1 MIGGPVGRSFVPQ
14 RIKPTQPYFPL
25 LLIVCGVSD
34 STAMQE
40 ANAPLYF
47 NFATDVVDRW
57 AATRPQSLALWHV
70 QATTR
75 AEHKLTFRQI
85 AGLGRRASNFFRSCG
100 IDRGDRVLLMLPRV
114 PQWWVAMLGLIRLGA
129 VPVPATLLLTARDV
143 AYRLKMAAIR
153 AVITNGEGI
162 PKVGDFDGIRVAVA
176 DTSSGAGCSLP
187 VTWPDG
193 WRDFDSGLTQA
204 KARFERVRTHGDEPG
219 ILYFT
224 SATTG
229 DAKMVLHTQASYGL
243 GHRLTGELWLDLK
256 PGELHWNISDLG
268 WAKAAWSSFFG
279 PWHMGACVFALEAA
293 GKFDP
298 VLTLDTL
305 ARFPIRTWCAP
316 ATALRLIVRQDLSR
330 FRFPSLRHCVSAGEP
345 LNPEV
350 FNLWQA
356 ATGLTLHEGFGQT
369 ETVVLIAN
377 CASLGYPVKPGSM
390 GKALPAFDITLLD
403 DQLNELPAGTEG
415 EIAIRLKPHRPLG
428 LFREYWL
435 NPEENARKFRG
446 DFYLTGDR
454 AVRYNEGYFCFV
466 GRNDD
471 VIKSS
476 GYRIGPFEVE
486 SALLEHSSV
495 LEAAVVG
502 KPDPLRG
509 QIVKAW
515 VVLRPGVASKEDLK
529 VELQDHCKKLVA
541 AYKYPREIEF
551 VSELPKTTSG
561 KTRHFELRQASMRGP
576 GAAASQVA
584 AP

>member
-1 MIGGPVGRSFVPQ
+1 
-14 RIKPTQPYFPL
+14 
-25 LLIVCGVSD
+25 
-34 STAMQE
+34 MQE
-40 ANAPLYF
+40 AKAPLYF
-47 NFATDVVDRW
+47 NFAADVVDRW
-57 AATRPQSLALWHV
+57 AATRPQSPALWHV
-70 QATTR
+70 HATTC
-75 AEHKLTFRQI
+75 AERKLTFRQI
-85 AGLGRRASNFFRSCG
+85 AGLSRQAANFFRASG
-100 IDRGDRVLLMLPRV
+100 INRGDRVLLMLPRV

-129 VPVPATLLLTARDV
+129 VPVPATLLLTSREV
-143 AYRLKMAAIR
+143 AYRLKTAAIH

-162 PKVGDFDGIRVAVA
+162 PKVGDFDGIRVAVV
-176 DTSSGAGCSLP
+176 DTSPDTHRSLG
-187 VTWPDG
+187 VAWPDG
-193 WRDFDSGLTQA
+193 WFDFDSGLAQA
-204 KARFERVRTHGDEPG
+204 KTRFGRVRTSRDEPG

-229 DAKMVLHTQASYGL
+229 EAKMVMHTQASYGL
-243 GHRLTGELWLDLK
+243 GHRITGKLWLDLK

-268 WAKAAWSSFFG
+268 WGKAAWSSFFG

-298 VLTLDTL
+298 QLTLDTL
-305 ARFPIRTWCAP
+305 AQFPINTWCAP

-330 FRFPSLRHCVSAGEP
+330 FRFPHLRHCVTAGEP

-350 FNLWQA
+350 LSLWRA

-369 ETVVLIAN
+369 ETVALIAN
-377 CASLGYPVKPGSM
+377 SASLGYPVKPGSM
-390 GKALPAFDITLLD
+390 GKAVPPFDITLLD
-403 DQLNELPAGTEG
+403 DHLNEVPAGTEG
-415 EIAIRLKPHRPLG
+415 EIAIRVKPHRPLG

-454 AVRYNEGYFCFV
+454 AVRDNEGHFWFI

-486 SALLEHSSV
+486 SALLEHPAV
-495 LEAAVVG
+495 LEAGVVG

-509 QIVKAW
+509 QIVKAC
-515 VVLRPGVASKEDLK
+515 VVLRPGVASREELK
-529 VELQDHCKKLVA
+529 FELQAQCKKLVA

-561 KTRHFELRQASMRGP
+561 KTRHFELRQTAMRGL
-576 GAAASQVA
+576 GAPAIQIT